1 MQDVVFPDGNEAA
14 FLARAKTLG
23 IKDLV
28 FVYTDPANF
37 YKGNST
43 IKITNALLANP
54 KTIDKAK
61 NKTKI
66 VLLKSSD
73 QDLHTVEHKSPSILY
88 ELEQSPKYDAL
99 HQRASGLNHV
109 LARACASNDVAIGFS
124 MQSILSTGPQRRS
137 IIMGRMMQNIKLC
150 RKFKVKMVVASFA
163 KTPGGMRNPA
173 DMKSL
178 FTVLGLHPQEF
189 GKKAA

>member
-1 MQDVVFPDGNEAA
+1 MQDIVFPDGNEAA
-14 FLARAKTLG
+14 FIARAKTLG

-28 FVYTDPANF
+28 FVYTDPARF
-37 YKGNST
+37 YKAAD
-43 IKITNALLANP
+43 KITNALLANP

-73 QDLHTVEHKSPSILY
+73 EDLHTVEHKSPTILY

-109 LARACASNDVAIGFS
+109 LARACANNDVAVGFS
-124 MQSILSTGPQRRS
+124 VQSILSAGPQRRS
-137 IIMGRMMQNIKLC
+137 VVMGRMMQNIKLC
-150 RKFKVKMVVASFA
+150 RKFKVKMIVASFA

-173 DMKSL
+173 DVKSL
-178 FTVLGLHPQEF
+178 FTILGMHPSEMQ
-189 GKKAA
+189 A